1 MNGNLRIDGADERWE
16 AYRRDLTAY
25 VMTDA
30 EPGEAVLV
38 VGAGACDDLELEWL
52 LENDRQVFLL
62 DCNPEAL
69 QAGTEKVGKHENLH
83 TICADAVGL
92 SEQQLD
98 AFQKACEA
106 GTETLSEWQTVYE
119 DTFRTQRSFRHVVQD
134 TLELYGIPK
143 FDRIICMGFHSQVY
157 MPLILTLQTGRYP
170 LSVRQQ
176 VQRIVEHLNRSFAEE
191 SLCVMRQYG
200 RVVYLGYEYTTF
212 LWEDTALR
220 EEAIERL
227 TEQGS
232 SGLHQMRMSRVEGA
246 YQLEQ
251 EIGKA
256 YEKQELQI
264 ADCAYMLWPFSE
276 EKSYL
281 MVIFRIL

>member
-1 MNGNLRIDGADERWE
+1 MSGNSRIDGADERWK

-30 EPGEAVLV
+30 EPGETVLV
-38 VGAGACDDLELEWL
+38 VGAGACDDLELERL

-62 DCNPEAL
+62 DCNPETL
-69 QAGTEKVGKHENLH
+69 QAGTEKAGSHENLH
-83 TICADAVGL
+83 TICADVAGL
-92 SEQQLD
+92 TEQRLD
-98 AFQKACEA
+98 AFQKACET
-106 GTETLSEWQTVYE
+106 GSEALTTWTVGYE
-119 DTFRTQRSFRHVVQD
+119 DAFWTQRSFRHVVRE
-134 TLELYGIPK
+134 TLEMYDLQG
-143 FDRIICMGFHSQVY
+143 FDRVICMGFHSQVY
-157 MPLILTLQTGRYP
+157 MPLILALKTGHYP

-176 VQRIVEHLNRSFAEE
+176 VKRSVEHFNQSFAEE
-191 SLCVMRQYG
+191 SVCVMKQYG
-200 RVVYLGYEYTTF
+200 RIVYLGYEYTTF
-212 LWEDTALR
+212 LREDTALR

-232 SGLHQMRMSRVEGA
+232 SGLHRMRLSRVEGA

-251 EIGKA
+251 EIGKT
-256 YEKQELQI
+256 YERRELQI